1 VPITLIPM
9 TDVDWPAPTAHGP
22 IHATVRVPGSKSAT
36 NRALI
41 LAALAGGPST
51 IRQALDARDTTLM
64 IGALQALGVDCRRA
78 HPSDIGNVDVMVT
91 PGPLHGPAVIDVGL
105 AGTVMRFVPPVAALA
120 DGPVAFDGDEG
131 ARRRPMATTIESLR
145 ALGVEVEGE
154 DRLPFTVRGIGS
166 VRGGEI
172 SIDASAS
179 SQFVSALLLS
189 AARFDQGLVIHHTG
203 ATLPSQPHIDMTI
216 QMLGEHGVVVEVPQP
231 GTWAVAPGP
240 IVAVDRTIEPD
251 LSNAAPFLAAA
262 MVTRGSVTILDW
274 PSITTQPGDA
284 LRDLLAEMGAVVSL
298 DARGLTVSMDGPI
311 RGIDA
316 DLHDVGE
323 LTPTIAALAAL
334 ADSPTT
340 LRGIAH
346 LRGHE
351 TDRLA
356 ALAHEITHLGGDAVE
371 TEDGLRIRPG
381 LLHGGRMA
389 TYADHR
395 MATAAAII
403 GLRVHGVTVEDIGTT
418 AKTLPRFAERW
429 SQMVGT
435 AR

>member
-1 VPITLIPM
+1 M
-9 TDVDWPAPTAHGP
+9 TVDDWPAPTARGP
-22 IHATVRVPGSKSAT
+22 IHATVRVPSSKSAT

-41 LAALAGGPST
+41 LAALADGPST
-51 IRQALDARDTTLM
+51 IRQALDARDTSLM
-64 IGALQALGVDCRRA
+64 IGALGALGVDCRRTDA
-78 HPSDIGNVDVMVT
+78 TDIGNVDLEVS
-91 PGPLHGPAVIDVGL
+91 PAPLRGPASIDVGL

-120 DGPVAFDGDEG
+120 DGAVAFDGDEG
-131 ARRRPMATTIESLR
+131 ARRRPMATTIDSLR
-145 ALGVEVEGE
+145 ALGVAVDGGPS
-154 DRLPFTVRGIGS
+154 LPFTVRGTGA
-166 VRGGEI
+166 VHGGEVT
-172 SIDASAS
+172 IDASAS
-179 SQFVSALLLS
+179 SQFLSALLLS
-189 AARFDQGLVIHHTG
+189 AARFDEGLVIRHIG

-216 QMLGEHGVVVEVPQP
+216 QMLAEQGVEVRVPAP
-231 GTWAVAPGP
+231 GTWVVAPGP
-240 IVAVDRTIEPD
+240 IRAVDRVIEPD

-262 MVTRGSVTILDW
+262 MVTRGAVTIPDW
-274 PSITTQPGDA
+274 PITTTQPGDA
-284 LRDLLAEMGAVVSL
+284 LRDLLARMGAAVSH
-298 DARGLTVSMDGPI
+298 DGHGLTVSMDGPI

-334 ADSPTT
+334 ADSPSR

-371 TEDGLRIRPG
+371 TDDGLRIHPA
-381 LLHGGRMA
+381 LLHGGRVA

-403 GLRVHGVTVEDIGTT
+403 GLHVHGVTVEDIDTT
-418 AKTLPRFAERW
+418 AKTLPGFAARW
-429 SQMVGT
+429 T
-435 AR
+435 ALVEAAR

>member
-1 VPITLIPM
+1 M
-9 TDVDWPAPTAHGP
+9 TDTWAAPTARAP
-22 IHATVRVPGSKSAT
+22 IRATMRVPGSKSAT

-41 LAALAGGPST
+41 LAALAEGPST
-51 IRQALDARDTTLM
+51 IRQALDARDTSLM
-64 IGALQALGVDCRRA
+64 TGALQSLGVRCHRTK
-78 HPSDIGNVDVMVT
+78 PSDIGNVDIAVA
-91 PGPLHGPAVIDVGL
+91 PAELRGPASIDVGL
-105 AGTVMRFVPPVAALA
+105 AGTVMRFVPPLAALA
-120 DGPVAFDGDEG
+120 IGSVAFDGDEA
-131 ARRRPMATTIESLR
+131 ARHRPMATTIDSLR
-145 ALGVEVEGE
+145 ALGAAVDGE
-154 DRLPFTVRGIGS
+154 TNLPFTVHGTGR

-216 QMLGEHGVVVEVPQP
+216 QMLAEHGVRVHTPEP
-231 GTWAVAPGP
+231 GTWMVEPGP
-240 IVAVDRTIEPD
+240 IAAVDRVIEPD

-262 MVTRGSVTILDW
+262 MVTRGSVTVPDW
-274 PSITTQPGDA
+274 PLVTAQPGDA
-284 LRDLLAEMGAVVSL
+284 LRDLLAEMGAEVSC

-311 RGIDA
+311 RGLIA

-323 LTPTIAALAAL
+323 LTPTLAALAAL
-334 ADSPTT
+334 ADSPSE

-351 TDRLA
+351 TDRLK

-371 TEDGLRIRPG
+371 TEDGLRIRPA

-389 TYADHR
+389 TYGDHR

-403 GLRVHGVTVEDIGTT
+403 GLHVHGIAVEDIGTT

-429 SQMVGT
+429 STMVE
-435 AR
+435 AAH